1 MPAFKSSI
9 AKALSLAVIS
19 GGIAMIS
26 PIAAYADGSHHNGAH
41 ETDIG
46 QAGTLADA
54 KKTVEIIMQD
64 NFFEPEKVVV
74 KGGETIRFIIRNEGE
89 FVHEFNIGTAAMHAA
104 HQKEM
109 EMMVEHG
116 VIDADKINMQAMN
129 MDMGNGMSMK
139 HDDPN
144 SVLIEPGKTAEIIW
158 TFPASADLEFACNVP
173 GHYESGMMG
182 QVKFQ

>member
-26 PIAAYADGSHHNGAH
+26 PVAAYADAGHKNGAH
-41 ETDIG
+41 AANIG
-46 QAGTLADA
+46 KPGTRAEA
-54 KKTVEIIMQD
+54 KKTVEIIMRD

-74 KGGETIRFIIRNEGE
+74 KGGETVRFVIRNEGD
-89 FVHEFNIGTAAMHAA
+89 FVHEFNIGTVAMHAA

-109 EMMVEHG
+109 ELMVEHG
-116 VIDADKINMQAMN
+116 VLEADRINMQAMKMN
-129 MDMGNGMSMK
+129 MGNGMSMK

-144 SVLIEPGKTAEIIW
+144 SALIEPGKTAEIIW

>member
-1 MPAFKSSI
+1 MPAFKSSFAHI
-9 AKALSLAVIS
+9 LSLAVLSI
-19 GGIAMIS
+19 GVTFLA
-26 PIAAYADGSHHNGAH
+26 PVAAYADAGHKNGMHA
-41 ETDIG
+41 TDIG
-46 QAGTLADA
+46 APGIPADA
-54 KKTVEIIMQD
+54 KKTIEIIMQD
-64 NFFEPEKVVV
+64 NFFEPEKIVVQ
-74 KGGETIRFIIRNEGE
+74 GGETVRFVIRNEGE
-89 FVHEFNIGTAAMHAA
+89 FVHEFNIGTIAMHAA

-116 VIDADKINMQAMN
+116 VLEADKINMQAMN

-158 TFPASADLEFACNVP
+158 KFPENADLEFACNIP
-173 GHYESGMMG
+173 GHYQSGMMG